1 MADEHSFDIGCQVDM
16 QEVTNAVNQ
25 SLKEIQQRFDFKG
38 SKSNIEIDKGNN
50 AILVTSDDEFK
61 LKNVLDILQGKLVKR
76 EVSLKA
82 LSYGNVEP
90 AAASTVKQK
99 ITLQQGIAIEK
110 AKEIVK
116 IIKDMKLKVSSEIQG
131 TSVRVKGKK
140 LDDLQVIIDKIKGH
154 DFDIHLQFTNYR

>member
-25 SLKEIQQRFDFKG
+25 SLKEISQRFDFKG

-50 AILVTSDDEFK
+50 TILVTSDDEFK

-82 LSYGNVEP
+82 LSYGTVEP

-116 IIKDMKLKVSSEIQG
+116 MIKDMKLKVSSEIQG

-140 LDDLQVIIDKIKGH
+140 LDDLQVIIEKIKGH

>member
-25 SLKEIQQRFDFKG
+25 SMKEISQRFDFKG

-50 AILVTSDDEFK
+50 AIIVTSDDEFK
-61 LKNVLDILQGKLVKR
+61 LKNVLDILQAKLVKR

-82 LSYGNVEP
+82 LSYGKAEP
-90 AAASTVKQK
+90 AAANTVKQK
-99 ITLQQGIAIEK
+99 ITLQQGVPIDK

-116 IIKDMKLKVSSEIQG
+116 IVKDMKLKVSSEIQG
-131 TSVRVKGKK
+131 DSVRVRGKK
-140 LDDLQVIIDKIKGH
+140 LDDLQTIIDKIKGQ

>member
-1 MADEHSFDIGCQVDM
+1 MPDEHSFDIGCQVDM
-16 QEVTNAVNQ
+16 QEVINAVNQ
-25 SLKEIQQRFDFKG
+25 SLKEISQRFDFKA

-50 AILVTSDDEFK
+50 SIVVTSDDEFK
-61 LKNVLDILQGKLVKR
+61 LKSVLDILHGKLVKR
-76 EVSLKA
+76 DVSLKA
-82 LSYGNVEP
+82 LSYGKVEP

-99 ITLQQGIAIEK
+99 ITLQQGVPIEK

-131 TSVRVKGKK
+131 DSVRVRGKK
-140 LDDLQVIIDKIKGH
+140 LDDLQAIIEKIKAQ